1 MLGYRQPLA
10 SPDGEVFSPRC
21 RKDVL
26 CGWLTVLYA
35 RFLFCKKRRKYII
48 IQIFFELFSK
58 KLFRNGVYRW
68 HLIMGRKGEKKIIR
82 LF

>member
-1 MLGYRQPLA
+1 MPGHRQPLA

-26 CGWLTVLYA
+26 CGWHTVLYA
-35 RFLFCKKRRKYII
+35 RFLFCKKRRKYIYII

-58 KLFRNGVYRW
+58 KLFRNGVPE
-68 HLIMGRKGEKKIIR
+68 LGGV
-82 LF
+82 FASQT

>member
-1 MLGYRQPLA
+1 MPGHRQPLA

-26 CGWLTVLYA
+26 CGWHTVLYA
-35 RFLFCKKRRKYII
+35 RFLFCKKRRKYIYIYII

-58 KLFRNGVYRW
+58 KLFRNGVPE
-68 HLIMGRKGEKKIIR
+68 LGGV
-82 LF
+82 FASQT